1 MGAYFY
7 VALCKGG
14 MDIIMKEL
22 SLHILD
28 IVQNSI
34 KAGASLIE
42 VSITES
48 ISDNI
53 LNITIKDNGCGMDD
67 ETVKNVINP
76 FFTTRTT
83 RKVGL
88 GIPLLQEAA
97 MRCNGSFEIESQIGV
112 GTTISCSFERSNI
125 DRAPLGDMSSTI
137 MTIINS
143 LENCEFNYV
152 HGLDEKSFEFS
163 TIKIKQVL
171 EEDSLDS
178 PEILLWI
185 KEFIDESTN
194 ELYN

>member
-1 MGAYFY
+1 MGDCENRRA
-7 VALCKGG
+7 
-14 MDIIMKEL
+14 MKEL

-42 VSITES
+42 VSIMENS
-48 ISDNI
+48 ADNI
-53 LNITIKDNGCGMDD
+53 LNIIIKDNGCGMNE
-67 ETVKNVINP
+67 ETVKNVVNP

-97 MRCNGSFEIESQIGV
+97 MRCNGSFEIKSQIGV
-112 GTTISCSFERSNI
+112 GTTISCSFERNNI
-125 DRAPLGDMSSTI
+125 DRAPLGDMSGTI
-137 MTIINS
+137 MTIVNS
-143 LENCEFNYV
+143 LEKCEFNYI
-152 HGLDEKSFEFS
+152 HSIDTKSYEFS

-185 KEFIDESTN
+185 KEFVDESTN